1 MTSKEEEIVSL
12 FEGIQK
18 QLNHDWEKFRDQH
31 HNPSNKGASYEQA
44 LGNFLTK
51 YYRGVY
57 EIQTQSVII
66 DENLDVFDVFDTSR
80 GEHEIDLVGLFESAR
95 PRIVFDVGE
104 MTYVPLIGTA
114 FLCEVKSKI
123 DSGRL
128 GKDLTKLRKVSKL
141 AKSEQ
146 RSFAISQTG
155 TYTTNSQIKCLVY
168 DERSIS
174 DERLVDQL
182 IEYQDAWDLLL
193 IVQDDVLFVNSSL
206 PFFDDIRGPADVV
219 GDEFDI
225 DEISFDDAII
235 EDDSEIDSEQV
246 AKMKSDFKMSIRKDR
261 NFGTLNNGMAWF
273 LVLLSASIPRPLG
286 IDTADTLKNMIE
298 KYQDLTTQ
306 NTAQK

>member
-18 QLNHDWEKFRDQH
+18 QLNHDWEQFRDQH

-66 DENLDVFDVFDTSR
+66 DQNLDVFDVFDTSR

-95 PRIVFDVGE
+95 PRIVFDVGD
-104 MTYVPLIGTA
+104 MTYVPLIGAA

-123 DSGRL
+123 DSVRL
-128 GKDLTKLRKVSKL
+128 EKDLIKLRKVSKL
-141 AKSEQ
+141 AKNEQ
-146 RSFAISQTG
+146 RNFAISQAG
-155 TYTTNSQIKCLVY
+155 RYTTDDQIKCLVY
-168 DERSIS
+168 DGRSIS
-174 DERLVDQL
+174 DEKLVDQL

-206 PFFDDIRGPADVV
+206 PFFDDMRGPADIVS
-219 GDEFDI
+219 DEFDI
-225 DEISFDDAII
+225 GDISFDDVII
-235 EDDSEIDSEQV
+235 EDSSEIDSEQF
-246 AKMKSDFKMSIRKDR
+246 AKMKSDLKMTIRKDR

-273 LVLLSASIPRPLG
+273 LLLLSGSIPRPLG
-286 IDTADTLKNMIE
+286 IDTADTLKNLIE
-298 KYQDLTTQ
+298 EYQDITAQNTTQ
-306 NTAQK
+306 K

>member
-44 LGNFLTK
+44 LENFLTK

-95 PRIVFDVGE
+95 PRIVFDVGD

-128 GKDLTKLRKVSKL
+128 EKDLTKLRKVSKL

-146 RSFAISQTG
+146 RTFAISQTG

-206 PFFDDIRGPADVV
+206 PFFDDMRGPADVV
-219 GDEFDI
+219 SDEFDI

-246 AKMKSDFKMSIRKDR
+246 AKMKSDLKMSIRKDR

-273 LVLLSASIPRPLG
+273 LLLLSASIPRPLG
-286 IDTADTLKNMIE
+286 IDTADTLKNLIE
-298 KYQDLTTQ
+298 KYQDLTAQ

>member
-1 MTSKEEEIVSL
+1 
-12 FEGIQK
+12 
-18 QLNHDWEKFRDQH
+18 
-31 HNPSNKGASYEQA
+31 
-44 LGNFLTK
+44 
-51 YYRGVY
+51 
-57 EIQTQSVII
+57 
-66 DENLDVFDVFDTSR
+66 
-80 GEHEIDLVGLFESAR
+80 
-95 PRIVFDVGE
+95 

-128 GKDLTKLRKVSKL
+128 EKDLTKLRKVSKL

-146 RSFAISQTG
+146 RTFAISQTG

-206 PFFDDIRGPADVV
+206 PFFDDMRGPADVV
-219 GDEFDI
+219 SDEFDI
-225 DEISFDDAII
+225 DEISFDDSII

-246 AKMKSDFKMSIRKDR
+246 AKMKSDLKMSIRKDR

-273 LVLLSASIPRPLG
+273 LLLLSASIPRPLG
-286 IDTADTLKNMIE
+286 IDTADTLKNLIE
-298 KYQDLTTQ
+298 KYQDLTAQ